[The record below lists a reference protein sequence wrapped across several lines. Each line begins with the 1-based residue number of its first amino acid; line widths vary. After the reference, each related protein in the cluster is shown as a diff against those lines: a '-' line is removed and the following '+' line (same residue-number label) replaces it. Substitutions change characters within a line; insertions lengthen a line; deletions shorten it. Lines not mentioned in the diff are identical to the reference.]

1 MLDTWLE
8 AALLYSLENSGGTL
22 GARGECSTVHEERRS
37 SLKAFCRAQ
46 FAKHIFELLL
56 RYYPLRLKG
65 QYSEMVELQLVLLL
79 RQLLLSVCLCKHTRL
94 CGSYWSLP
102 WFLVF
107 LQDAIDI
114 ARFLLIVFFLVPQAL
129 SVSLLDLMTCATEL
143 FNCHLKLKATFTV
156 YMQLKSTAQ
165 SSAQPAG
172 SLWNAH
178 HLKWFFSL
186 IRVFQLLKKTHV
198 HRYIWSPNLCNLQ
211 FGKLQTVGQIWHKGQ
226 LKVWLRQWSR
236 LVNGAN

>member
-1 MLDTWLE
+1 MDFAGHSLQSTYLNCCWGTIHWGWKDNTLRWWSCNWCSYSGSFCCLYVYVSIQGS
-8 AALLYSLENSGGTL
+8 AALIG
-22 GARGECSTVHEERRS
+22 
-37 SLKAFCRAQ
+37 
-46 FAKHIFELLL
+46 
-56 RYYPLRLKG
+56 
-65 QYSEMVELQLVLLL
+65 
-79 RQLLLSVCLCKHTRL
+79 
-94 CGSYWSLP
+94 P

-143 FNCHLKLKATFTV
+143 VNCHLKLKATFTV

-186 IRVFQLLKKTHV
+186 IRVFQLMKKTHV